1 MGTHIRRALPVFLL
15 TAAVPLIPVLA
26 LFIVPHPPSPAC
38 ARPGC
43 PFALG
48 ANSSQIPASR
58 LELAEHSAF
67 LRPASSA
74 GTAVP
79 GALPWRPYPPLS
91 AKTQEGTR

>member
-1 MGTHIRRALPVFLL
+1 MGIRIKRTLPVFML

-43 PFALG
+43 HSLALG
-48 ANSSQIPASR
+48 AHSSQVPAS
-58 LELAEHSAF
+58 
-67 LRPASSA
+67 RPASSA

-91 AKTQEGTR
+91 DKTQEGTR